1 MINIYMNNYLYNNQD
16 ISDLFES
23 NIDFNIT
30 SIAPFDIEQYTL
42 SMHDDDAAV
51 VLVDDYQ
58 TDEILYDKQYSS
70 IDYVASHKQ
79 VPTLIDTV
87 TDNWHSQATKCKT
100 NSTSSSVVSS
110 TATKTVQTRKQPT
123 KRKPHIQPNLS
134 SLIVAA
140 YDKATDRQLQV
151 DRGTYAKSGPGRC
164 RKNGHKTT
172 TELQRLVRDYIN
184 DKVDAIAANPK
195 CRRRKDLQAT
205 AFVRAVK
212 KLPYFLVE
220 TCSTK
225 NLYKRCSSNQF
236 MTAFVEAAA
245 CFDAASNS
253 GGERLRL
260 VEQFVEFS
268 VVYYSADKCRELID
282 RLRNDVNAEFLRTQ
296 LQLLDARD
304 ISTKKNIK
312 RWASKSNVF
321 RLMLELALDVL
332 QAKINKDCNDTIH
345 SLIKLAKYFISK

>member
-1 MINIYMNNYLYNNQD
+1 MNNYLSNNQD
-16 ISDLFES
+16 ISNLFES
-23 NIDFNIT
+23 NIDDNII
-30 SIAPFDIEQYTL
+30 SIAPFEIEQYIL

-51 VLVDDYQ
+51 LLVDDYQ
-58 TDEILYDKQYSS
+58 TDEISYDKQYWS

-79 VPTLIDTV
+79 VPTLIETA
-87 TDNWHSQATKCKT
+87 TENWHSQTTKCQA

-110 TATKTVQTRKQPT
+110 TATKTVQNRRQPI
-123 KRKPHIQPNLS
+123 KRKSHIQPNLS

-140 YDKATDRQLQV
+140 YDKATARQLQV

-172 TELQRLVRDYIN
+172 AELQRLVRDYIS

-225 NLYKRCSSNQF
+225 NLYKRCSSSQF
-236 MTAFVEAAA
+236 VTAFVEAAA
-245 CFDAASNS
+245 CFDAASNN
-253 GGERLRL
+253 GCERLRL

-282 RLRNDVNAEFLRTQ
+282 SLHKEVNAEFLCTQ

-312 RWASKSNVF
+312 WWASKSTVF
-321 RLMLELALDVL
+321 RRMLELALDVL
-332 QAKINKDCNDTIH
+332 QAKIGQDYNDTIH